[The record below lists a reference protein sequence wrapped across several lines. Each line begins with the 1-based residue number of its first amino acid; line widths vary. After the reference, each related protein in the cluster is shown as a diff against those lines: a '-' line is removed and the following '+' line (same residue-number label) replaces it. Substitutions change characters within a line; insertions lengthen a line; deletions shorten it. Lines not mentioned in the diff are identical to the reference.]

1 MGVQLI
7 SIVVAIIVLFSPFLA
22 ISEIDI
28 DPQVI
33 PLDNLIN
40 LEETMDKD
48 TVDLIWA
55 NCGTE
60 LMHLVESF
68 QDLQS
73 SSNFDRT
80 LLDHEKLLKS
90 LAFQDSQIKK
100 IVLDC
105 LRDKS
110 VGFLESGEDK
120 HPRKWFMEFL
130 EYFPYFSNGVSN
142 GRKTRRLIEANPPVS
157 SPVPA
162 PAEAPGVRKPPSPP
176 FFPVDRNESLSTGP
190 QPPVDSGPISRSS
203 SGGNGGHRKVVIAVV
218 VTATVTF
225 FLAGLMFCC
234 YTRICRNRRGQND
247 DRPLLSLSLSDYSIN
262 GNSYKPSYNV
272 NNSVHNVGN
281 AGDDSL
287 YPNSNFQKMDS
298 RVSVDSGVTLG
309 IPLRPPPGRV
319 ESSFGPPPGRVE
331 SSFGPPPGRVESS
344 FGPPPGR
351 VESSFGPPPGRV
363 ESSFR
368 PPPGRVESS
377 KRPSEIGAPPPPPAA
392 TSPPPPPPPAAGP
405 PPPPPPPRG
414 GPPPPPRGGP
424 PPPPPKPFGAN
435 AGPRPPPL
443 PPSGGAPPP
452 RPPVT
457 SLKPPRPTAGPS
469 NSSTDDADASKAK
482 LKPFF
487 WDKVMA
493 NPDQSM
499 VWHQIKSGS
508 FQFSEEMIETLF
520 GYNTTDKNKD
530 HTRKNSASQDPG
542 FQFIQIIDPKKAQNL
557 SILLKALN
565 VTTEE
570 ICDALKEGNELP
582 VELVQT
588 LIKMA
593 PTADEELK
601 LRMYNGNLS
610 QLGTAERFLKL
621 VIEVPFAFKRLES
634 LLFMCTFQEEE
645 SMIKESFVTLEAAC
659 VDLRKSRLFLK
670 LLEAV
675 LKTGNRMNDG
685 TFRGSAQAFKLDT
698 LLKLSDVKGI
708 DGKTTLLHFVVQEI
722 IRSEGIKAA
731 RITRESKSFK
741 TDDLLKETSS
751 SSQETEE
758 RYRVLG
764 LQVVSGLSNELEN
777 VKKAAIV
784 DADGLT
790 SLVSRLGRSLV
801 KSREFLNAD
810 LNEES
815 DEFRRVLSEFVK
827 NAGEEIAWMLEE
839 EKRIMAMIKSTA
851 DYFHGKSGKDE
862 GLRLFVIVR
871 DFLMI
876 LDKVCKEVGN
886 DPVRTPRTGKNDELR
901 GGVERKDGGAV
912 TGGPPEG
919 PRSTFF
925 DQRERLFPAIAQRR
939 VESSSSDED

>member
-1 MGVQLI
+1 MGVQLV
-7 SIVVAIIVLFSPFLA
+7 SFMAIFVLVFPLSA
-22 ISEIDI
+22 ISRNTI
-28 DPQVI
+28 DPQNL

-40 LEETMDKD
+40 FEEMMDKD
-48 TVDLIWA
+48 TVELIWV

-60 LMHLVESF
+60 LMNLIESF

-73 SSNFDRT
+73 SNNFDTT
-80 LLDHEKLLKS
+80 LLEHERILKS
-90 LAFQDSQIKK
+90 LAFQDLQIKK
-100 IVLDC
+100 MILDC
-105 LRDKS
+105 LRYKS
-110 VGFLESGEDK
+110 FGFLESGEDK
-120 HPRKWFMEFL
+120 HPRKWFLEFL
-130 EYFPYFSNGVSN
+130 EYFSSGVSSN
-142 GRKTRRLIEANPPVS
+142 HRTRRLVETEAD
-157 SPVPA
+157 A
-162 PAEAPGVRKPPSPP
+162 PAFSPSRSPAAAPVKLPSPP
-176 FFPVDRNESLSTGP
+176 FFPIPVNDSSSSLGNAQS
-190 QPPVDSGPISRSS
+190 PVDSGSNAESK
-203 SGGNGGHRKVVIAVV
+203 SGNNGSHKKIVIAVV
-218 VTATVTF
+218 VTATITF
-225 FLAGLMFCC
+225 FLAALFFCC

-262 GNSYKPSYNV
+262 GASYKSSYNL

-281 AGDDSL
+281 VGDESL
-287 YPNSNFQKMDS
+287 YANSNLHKMDSSFDS
-298 RVSVDSGVTLG
+298 RVSVGSSIPLG

-319 ESSFGPPPGRVE
+319 EVESSLRPPPGRVE
-331 SSFGPPPGRVESS
+331 SSLRPPPGRVESS
-344 FGPPPGR
+344 L
-351 VESSFGPPPGRV
+351 
-363 ESSFR
+363 R

-377 KRPSEIGAPPPPPAA
+377 KRPSEIGAPGRVESSLRPPPS
-392 TSPPPPPPPAAGP
+392 TTPPPPPAASP

-414 GPPPPPRGGP
+414 PPPPPQ
-424 PPPPPKPFGAN
+424 PPKPYGGN
-435 AGPRPPPL
+435 AGPRPPPPP

-452 RPPVT
+452 RPPGAPPPRPPGASA
-457 SLKPPRPTAGPS
+457 SLKPPRPSAGPS
-469 NSSTDDADASKAK
+469 HSSNDDADASKAK

-520 GYNTTDKNKD
+520 GYNATDKNKD

-542 FQFIQIIDPKKAQNL
+542 FQYIQIIDPKKAQNL

-582 VELVQT
+582 AELVQT

-621 VIEVPFAFKRLES
+621 VIEIPFAFKRLES

-659 VDLRKSRLFLK
+659 VELRKSRLFLK

-722 IRSEGIKAA
+722 IRSEGIKAV
-731 RITRESKSFK
+731 RVIRESKSFK
-741 TDDLLKETSS
+741 TDDLLTEASS

-764 LQVVSGLSNELEN
+764 LQVVSGLSSELEN

-790 SLVSRLGRSLV
+790 SLVSRLGQALV
-801 KSREFLNAD
+801 KSREFLNTD
-810 LNEES
+810 LKKIDEDG
-815 DEFRRVLSEFVK
+815 DEFQRVLSNFVK
-827 NAGEEIAWMLEE
+827 NAEKEIMWMLEE
-839 EKRIMAMIKSTA
+839 EKRIMSLIKNTA

-871 DFLMI
+871 DFLII
-876 LDKVCKEVGN
+876 LDKVCKEVSN
-886 DPVRTPRTGKNDELR
+886 DPVRTPRTQKNDELQ
-901 GGVERKDGGAV
+901 GGIQRKDDQPVAGGSS
-912 TGGPPEG
+912 E
-919 PRSTFF
+919 PRRSPFF
-925 DQRERLFPAIAQRR
+925 DQHQRLFPAIAQRR
-939 VESSSSDED
+939 MESSSSDED

>member
-1 MGVQLI
+1 MGVQMVSFI
-7 SIVVAIIVLFSPFLA
+7 ATIFLVFPLTA
-22 ISEIDI
+22 ISESNI
-28 DPQVI
+28 DPQYL

-40 LEETMDKD
+40 LEEMMHKETAEL
-48 TVDLIWA
+48 VWA

-60 LMHLVESF
+60 LMHLIESF

-80 LLDHEKLLKS
+80 LLEHERILKS
-90 LAFQDSQIKK
+90 LAFQDLQIKK
-100 IVLDC
+100 TILDC

-130 EYFPYFSNGVSN
+130 EYFSEYFSSGISN
-142 GRKTRRLIEANPPVS
+142 ARRIRRLAEADSPVS
-157 SPVPA
+157 SPSPSPSPS
-162 PAEAPGVRKPPSPP
+162 PAEAPSIRKPPSPP
-176 FFPVDRNESLSTGP
+176 FFPKLND
-190 QPPVDSGPISRSS
+190 SS
-203 SGGNGGHRKVVIAVV
+203 SGKDAAESPLDSGSKSQSSSGNNGSHRKIIIAVV

-225 FLAGLMFCC
+225 FLAAVLFCC
-234 YTRICRNRRGQND
+234 YTRICGNRRGQND
-247 DRPLLSLSLSDYSIN
+247 DRPLLSLSLSDYSMN
-262 GNSYKPSYNV
+262 GAPYKTSYNLS
-272 NNSVHNVGN
+272 NSVHNIGN
-281 AGDDSL
+281 IGDESL
-287 YPNSNFQKMDS
+287 YSNSNLQKMDS
-298 RVSVDSGVTLG
+298 SFDPRVSFDSNIPLG

-319 ESSFGPPPGRVE
+319 EVESSLRPPPGRVE
-331 SSFGPPPGRVESS
+331 SSLRPPPGRVEVESSLRPPPGRVESS
-344 FGPPPGR
+344 L
-351 VESSFGPPPGRV
+351 
-363 ESSFR
+363 R

-377 KRPSEIGAPPPPPAA
+377 KRPSEIGAPSPPSTTA
-392 TSPPPPPPPAAGP
+392 PPPPPPVSPRPPTAGP

-414 GPPPPPRGGP
+414 AP
-424 PPPPPKPFGAN
+424 PPPPPKPN
-435 AGPRPPPL
+435 A
-443 PPSGGAPPP
+443 
-452 RPPVT
+452 
-457 SLKPPRPTAGPS
+457 
-469 NSSTDDADASKAK
+469 
-482 LKPFF
+482 
-487 WDKVMA
+487 
-493 NPDQSM
+493 
-499 VWHQIKSGS
+499 
-508 FQFSEEMIETLF
+508 
-520 GYNTTDKNKD
+520 D

-542 FQFIQIIDPKKAQNL
+542 FQYIQIIDPKKAQNL

-621 VIEVPFAFKRLES
+621 VIEIPFAFKRLES

-659 VDLRKSRLFLK
+659 VELRKSRLFLK

-722 IRSEGIKAA
+722 IRSEGIKAV
-731 RITRESKSFK
+731 RVTRESKSFR
-741 TDDLLKETSS
+741 TDDLLKEASS

-764 LQVVSGLSNELEN
+764 LQVVSGLSSELEN

-790 SLVSRLGRSLV
+790 SLVSRLGHALV
-801 KSREFLNAD
+801 KSREFLDTD
-810 LNEES
+810 LKKIDEDG
-815 DEFRRVLSEFVK
+815 DEFQRVLSNFVK
-827 NAGEEIAWMLEE
+827 TAGKEITWMLEE
-839 EKRIMAMIKSTA
+839 EKRIMALIKNTA

-871 DFLMI
+871 DFLII
-876 LDKVCKEVGN
+876 LDKVCKEVSN
-886 DPVRTPRTGKNDELR
+886 YPVSTPRTQKNDELQ
-901 GGVERKDGGAV
+901 GGVQRKDDQAV
-912 TGGPPEG
+912 GGGPSE
-919 PRSTFF
+919 PRKTPFF
-925 DQRERLFPAIAQRR
+925 DQHQRLFPAIAQRR
-939 VESSSSDED
+939 MESSSSDED